1 MEQPVQPLL
10 ELRNVTKRF
19 PYRAG
24 AFRRHAGFINAVA
37 GVNLTIQPGQILGL
51 VGESGCG
58 KTTLAKLIAQLDP
71 VTSGEI
77 RYQGV
82 LLTNGHGL
90 SQATRG
96 APRTSPWSHHTPH
109 DVGRHPAQPLETA
122 SPTGPMASAVGR
134 RRGRDIQLVFQDP
147 TASLDPHQR
156 VGDAV
161 SEPLLVHR
169 LVQTRAQRDVE
180 VRRLLEQVGLPPPYA
195 RRYPR
200 ELSGGERQR
209 VAIAR
214 ALSLHPRLLILDE
227 PVASLDVY
235 VGTRILELLK
245 RLHEEHALSY
255 LLISHDLRVIGSL
268 CHATAV
274 MYLGRIVEF
283 AKTEAL
289 FRQPWH
295 PYTELLLESAG
306 LRSAGIED
314 RGEIPSSLHPP
325 SGCSF
330 RTRCPLAKPVC
341 ANEEPPL
348 RGHAPGRFVAC
359 HFRP

>member
-1 MEQPVQPLL
+1 MEQSIQPLL

-24 AFRRHAGFINAVA
+24 IFRRLVGVVNAVT
-37 GVNLTIQPGQILGL
+37 GVNLTIQPGQIMGL

-58 KTTLAKLIAQLDP
+58 KTTLAKLIARLEP
-71 VTSGEI
+71 VSAGEI
-77 RYQGV
+77 RYGGQ
-82 LLTNGHGL
+82 LLTNGHRF
-90 SQATRG
+90 SQMTR
-96 APRTSPWSHHTPH
+96 R
-109 DVGRHPAQPLETA
+109 E
-122 SPTGPMASAVGR
+122 
-134 RRGRDIQLVFQDP
+134 IQLVFQDP
-147 TASLDPHQR
+147 TSSLDPHQR

-161 SEPLLVHR
+161 GEPLVVHR
-169 LVQTRAQRDVE
+169 LVKTGAEHDAE
-180 VRRLLEQVGLPPPYA
+180 ISRLLEQVGLPAPYA
-195 RRYPR
+195 RRYPH

-214 ALSLHPRLLILDE
+214 ALSVRPRMLLLDE

-235 VGTRILELLK
+235 VGARILELLK
-245 RLHEEHALSY
+245 RLHDDERLSY

-268 CHATAV
+268 CDTTAV
-274 MYLGRIVEF
+274 MYLGRLVEV
-283 AKTEAL
+283 APTNEL

-314 RGEIPSSLHPP
+314 RGEVPSPLRPP
-325 SGCSF
+325 SGCAF
-330 RTRCPLAKPVC
+330 RTRCPLAQGMC
-341 ANEEPPL
+341 STEEPPL
-348 RGHAPGRFVAC
+348 REHAPGRFVAC